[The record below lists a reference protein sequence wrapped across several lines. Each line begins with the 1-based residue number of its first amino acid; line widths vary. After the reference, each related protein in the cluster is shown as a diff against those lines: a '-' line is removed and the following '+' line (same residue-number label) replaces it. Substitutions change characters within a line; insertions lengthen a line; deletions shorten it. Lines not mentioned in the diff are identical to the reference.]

1 MYTYLTLSYSSKI
14 SRATARTSR
23 DAYNLAHRIR
33 GGSVS
38 SIFARLSACRYT
50 MRYISV
56 IPVACHPSI
65 SAERTVKRGSRGAN
79 LIYLSQVPS
88 ASPPFL
94 LPFVPRGSSTW
105 YPWYTCI
112 SFSAPLRRFLD
123 PLSLSPPL
131 SLSRT
136 RFCHSLSP
144 SFLRLLRIG
153 RCSTGF
159 HVRKEGRGCA
169 ISARH

>member
-1 MYTYLTLSYSSKI
+1 MQLRAHLAMHTTL
-14 SRATARTSR
+14 
-23 DAYNLAHRIR
+23 IR

-94 LPFVPRGSSTW
+94 LPFAPRGSSTW

-144 SFLRLLRIG
+144 SSITYRSLFNG
-153 RCSTGF
+153 VPC
-159 HVRKEGRGCA
+159 KEGRKGL
-169 ISARH
+169 RN

>member
-14 SRATARTSR
+14 SRATARTS
-23 DAYNLAHRIR
+23 HRIR

-94 LPFVPRGSSTW
+94 LPFAPRGSSTW

>member
-14 SRATARTSR
+14 SRATSR

-94 LPFVPRGSSTW
+94 LPFAPRGSSTW

-112 SFSAPLRRFLD
+112 SFSAPLRRFLC
-123 PLSLSPPL
+123 LSPL
-131 SLSRT
+131 R
-136 RFCHSLSP
+136 CHCLEPDSATLFLP
-144 SFLRLLRIG
+144 RSFVYYV
-153 RCSTGF
+153 S
-159 HVRKEGRGCA
+159 VAVVQRG
-169 ISARH
+169 SM

>member
-94 LPFVPRGSSTW
+94 LPFAPRGSSTW

-112 SFSAPLRRFLD
+112 SFSAPLRRFLCLSPLRCLSSNQIL
-123 PLSLSPPL
+123 PLSF
-131 SLSRT
+131 SLVPSSITHR
-136 RFCHSLSP
+136 SLFNGVP
-144 SFLRLLRIG
+144 
-153 RCSTGF
+153 C
-159 HVRKEGRGCA
+159 KEGRKGL
-169 ISARH
+169 RN

>member
-23 DAYNLAHRIR
+23 DAYTLAHRIR

-94 LPFVPRGSSTW
+94 LPAHEVVVRGIPGTRVSLSLPLFAASSTLCLSPLRCHCLEPDSATLFLPRSFVYYVSVVVQRGSM
-105 YPWYTCI
+105 
-112 SFSAPLRRFLD
+112 
-123 PLSLSPPL
+123 
-131 SLSRT
+131 
-136 RFCHSLSP
+136 
-144 SFLRLLRIG
+144 
-153 RCSTGF
+153 
-159 HVRKEGRGCA
+159 
-169 ISARH
+169 

>member
-14 SRATARTSR
+14 SRPTARTSR

-94 LPFVPRGSSTW
+94 LPFAPRGSSTW

-131 SLSRT
+131 STVSNQILPLS
-136 RFCHSLSP
+136 FSLVP
-144 SFLRLLRIG
+144 SSITYRSLFSG
-153 RCSTGF
+153 VPC
-159 HVRKEGRGCA
+159 KEGRKGL
-169 ISARH
+169 RN